1 MFIYWSLYNN
11 QFQTNLSLNHV
22 AAILAKFNGHAE
34 DVDAVVVF
42 DVLQKVIHADKGSRA
57 TYAGAVGVKWAWL
70 NGGRGGFKGSG

>member
-11 QFQTNLSLNHV
+11 KFQTNLSLNHV

-57 TYAGAVGVKWAWL
+57 TYAGAVTMKWAWL
-70 NGGRGGFKGSG
+70 NGGRVGLKG